1 MKNILNKNKFKKFPI
16 ISLLIVAMCGGSST
30 TVETSEAPPVEIDT
44 EVEVDNDFNEEN
56 QNEENQNEENQN
68 EENQNEEFVVLEFDL
83 DYEINKIFSC
93 LDSKGVGGLPYPE
106 TNTSEIVVRFDDG
119 YDEAFFDLF
128 YALIPE
134 CEEELEKDK
143 IYAQDEGNQDEG
155 NQDEGNQDEGNQDEG
170 NQDEGNQDEGNQD
183 EGNQGSNTNRDTSND
198 TVVKFEIVDTYPHA
212 ACLNTHLDVFINVF
226 GIYVVSTSSI
236 PEVYQQHT
244 ANVLAQYIDNDADG
258 VPDDEKIIANLR
270 DRLAVFPIWTPELRE
285 KVFSE
290 PCDVHTAASMY
301 RGNSD
306 DDSDAWALNGGIT
319 STNNINTRSGV
330 NWDTNLEEVW
340 HLISSA
346 YYQVYPEYFADGRD
360 CESCTGEY
368 SKLTDALDAARGGRF
383 FEAPSTYPEGAWY
396 RYDIPYVGQ
405 AHEYMYWIL
414 MANFNALDPS
424 ITTYCENVYAEWR
437 GGCNKEELKQ
447 KDVLA
452 YDLLNNY
459 GFKIPTVIPD
469 GNYKGNS

>member
-1 MKNILNKNKFKKFPI
+1 MKKFSIPF
-16 ISLLIVAMCGGSST
+16 LILITFCSSGAENT
-30 TVETSEAPPVEIDT
+30 ELQNTNNNEQSQEIA
-44 EVEVDNDFNEEN
+44 
-56 QNEENQNEENQN
+56 
-68 EENQNEEFVVLEFDL
+68 QNEEFKVFSVDL
-83 DYEINKIFSC
+83 GYDIYELYSC
-93 LDSKGVGGLPYPE
+93 LDAKGLRGLPEPE
-106 TNTSEIVVRFDDG
+106 INTSEIVVRFDDG

-170 NQDEGNQDEGNQD
+170 NQDEGNQ
-183 EGNQGSNTNRDTSND
+183 GSNTDRDTSND
-198 TVVKFEIVDTYPHA
+198 TVVQFEIVDTYPHA

-270 DRLAVFPIWTPELRE
+270 DRLAVFPVWTPELRE

-360 CESCTGEY
+360 CESCTGEF

-396 RYDIPYVGQ
+396 TYDIPYVGQ

>member
-56 QNEENQNEENQN
+56 QNEANQN

-106 TNTSEIVVRFDDG
+106 INTSEIVVRFDDG

-170 NQDEGNQDEGNQD
+170 NQDEGNQDEGNQ
-183 EGNQGSNTNRDTSND
+183 GSNSNRDTSND
-198 TVVKFEIVDTYPHA
+198 TVVQFEIVDTYPHA

-270 DRLAVFPIWTPELRE
+270 DRLAVFPVWTPELRE

-383 FEAPSTYPEGAWY
+383 FEAPSKYPEGAWY
-396 RYDIPYVGQ
+396 TYDIPYVGQ

-424 ITTYCENVYAEWR
+424 ITTYCENIYAEWR

>member
-56 QNEENQNEENQN
+56 QNEANQNEENQNEENQN

-106 TNTSEIVVRFDDG
+106 INTSEIVVRFDDG

-134 CEEELEKDK
+134 CEAELEKDK
-143 IYAQDEGNQDEG
+143 IYA
-155 NQDEGNQDEGNQDEG
+155 
-170 NQDEGNQDEGNQD
+170 QDEGNQDEGNQD

-198 TVVKFEIVDTYPHA
+198 TVVNFEIVDTYPHA

-383 FEAPSTYPEGAWY
+383 FEAPSKYPEGAWY
-396 RYDIPYVGQ
+396 TYDIPYVGQ

>member
-1 MKNILNKNKFKKFPI
+1 MINILNKNKLRKFPL
-16 ISLLIVAMCGGSST
+16 ISLLILAMCGGSST
-30 TVETSEAPPVEIDT
+30 TVETSDAPPVEIDT

-56 QNEENQNEENQN
+56 QNEENQNEE
-68 EENQNEEFVVLEFDL
+68 FVVLEFDL
-83 DYEINKIFSC
+83 DYEIDKIFSC

-106 TNTSEIVVRFDDG
+106 VNTSEIVVRFDDG

-143 IYAQDEGNQDEG
+143 IYA
-155 NQDEGNQDEGNQDEG
+155 
-170 NQDEGNQDEGNQD
+170 QDEGNQDEGNQD

-270 DRLAVFPIWTPELRE
+270 DRLAVFPVWTPELRE

-360 CESCTGEY
+360 CESCTGEF

-396 RYDIPYVGQ
+396 TYDIPYVGQ

>member
-1 MKNILNKNKFKKFPI
+1 MINILNKNKLRKFPL
-16 ISLLIVAMCGGSST
+16 ISLLILAMCGGSST

-56 QNEENQNEENQN
+56 QNEEFEV
-68 EENQNEEFVVLEFDL
+68 FTVDLEYDI
-83 DYEINKIFSC
+83 YELYGC
-93 LDSKGVGGLPYPE
+93 LDSKGLPGLPEPE
-106 TNTSEIVVRFDDG
+106 INTSEIVVRFDDG

-170 NQDEGNQDEGNQD
+170 NQDEGNQ
-183 EGNQGSNTNRDTSND
+183 GSNSNRDTSND
-198 TVVKFEIVDTYPHA
+198 TVVNFEIVDTYPHA

-270 DRLAVFPIWTPELRE
+270 DRLAVFPVWTPELRE

-396 RYDIPYVGQ
+396 TYDIPYVGQ

>member
-1 MKNILNKNKFKKFPI
+1 MISILNKNKFKKFPI

-56 QNEENQNEENQN
+56 QNK
-68 EENQNEEFVVLEFDL
+68 ENQNEEFVVLEFDL
-83 DYEINKIFSC
+83 DYEIDKIFSC

-106 TNTSEIVVRFDDG
+106 VNTSEIVVRFDDG

-143 IYAQDEGNQDEG
+143 IYAQDEGNQDDG
-155 NQDEGNQDEGNQDEG
+155 NQDEGNQDEGNQDDG
-170 NQDEGNQDEGNQD
+170 NQDDGNQDDGNQD
-183 EGNQGSNTNRDTSND
+183 DGNQDDGNQGSNTDRDTSND

-270 DRLAVFPIWTPELRE
+270 DRLAVFPVWTPELRE

-360 CESCTGEY
+360 CESCTGEF

-396 RYDIPYVGQ
+396 TYDIPYVGQ

>member
-1 MKNILNKNKFKKFPI
+1 MINILNKNKLRKFPL
-16 ISLLIVAMCGGSST
+16 ISLLILAMCGGSST
-30 TVETSEAPPVEIDT
+30 TVETSDAPPVEIDT

-56 QNEENQNEENQN
+56 QNEE
-68 EENQNEEFVVLEFDL
+68 FVVLEFDL
-83 DYEINKIFSC
+83 DYEIDKIFSC
-93 LDSKGVGGLPYPE
+93 LDSKGLGGLPYPE
-106 TNTSEIVVRFDDG
+106 TNTSEIVIRFDDG

-143 IYAQDEGNQDEG
+143 IYAQDEGNQDDGNQDDGNQDDGNQDDG
-155 NQDEGNQDEGNQDEG
+155 NQDEGNQDD
-170 NQDEGNQDEGNQD
+170 
-183 EGNQGSNTNRDTSND
+183 GNQGSNSNRDTSND

-270 DRLAVFPIWTPELRE
+270 DRLAVFPVWTPELRE

-360 CESCTGEY
+360 CESCTGEF

-396 RYDIPYVGQ
+396 TYDIPYVGQ

>member
-56 QNEENQNEENQN
+56 QNEANQNEENQN

-106 TNTSEIVVRFDDG
+106 INTSEIVVRFDDG

-183 EGNQGSNTNRDTSND
+183 EGNQGSNSNRDTSND
-198 TVVKFEIVDTYPHA
+198 TVVQFEIVDTYPHA

-270 DRLAVFPIWTPELRE
+270 DRLAVFPVWTPELRE

-383 FEAPSTYPEGAWY
+383 FEAPSKYPEGAWY
-396 RYDIPYVGQ
+396 TYDIPYVGQ

-424 ITTYCENVYAEWR
+424 ITTYCENIYAEWR

>member
-44 EVEVDNDFNEEN
+44 EVEVDNDF
-56 QNEENQNEENQN
+56 NEENQN

-155 NQDEGNQDEGNQDEG
+155 SQDEG

-198 TVVKFEIVDTYPHA
+198 TVVQFEIVDTYPHA

-270 DRLAVFPIWTPELRE
+270 DRLAVFPVWTPELRE

-396 RYDIPYVGQ
+396 TYDIPYVGQ